1 MQNKDQEITDL
12 RKELEESR
20 ERYNLVRHKL
30 QDDSAQLNSLK
41 SIQAASLG
49 EDNKEVNKWLQ
60 MRGIKDNDRL
70 ASTLQVN
77 NGWEL
82 AVDTVLSRQLN
93 AISVQK
99 LDELSSDM
107 DSFDGGQVWL
117 VDQSS
122 APVETSTNKKSLA
135 LLSDKVSSSKAQV
148 DGWFHGVYAM
158 DTVAEALKSR
168 HELSAHESIVTRE
181 GCWIGTNWALFGHC
195 LLYTS
200 PSPRD

>member
-1 MQNKDQEITDL
+1 MTLEESLQSKDLKITDL

-41 SIQAASLG
+41 SLQAAALG

-70 ASTLQVN
+70 ASMLQVS

-99 LDELSSDM
+99 LDEFSGDM
-107 DSFDGGQVWL
+107 QDFDGGRVWV

-122 APVETSTNKKSLA
+122 APVESTAAKKSLA
-135 LLSDKVSSSKAQV
+135 LLSDKV
-148 DGWFHGVYAM
+148 
-158 DTVAEALKSR
+158 
-168 HELSAHESIVTRE
+168 
-181 GCWIGTNWALFGHC
+181 
-195 LLYTS
+195 TS
-200 PSPRD
+200 T